1 MSPYIGMPGPMEMLI
16 LLVMGLVCLGVPIAI
31 VVTVFAVARRS
42 GRSTPD
48 SPPCPSCGTY
58 LVPGAKFCHQC
69 GSSLQEPQGP

>member
-1 MSPYIGMPGPMEMLI
+1 MSPHFMPGPMEMLL

-31 VVTVFAVARRS
+31 LVTVFAVARRS

-58 LVPGAKFCHQC
+58 VVPGAKFCHQC